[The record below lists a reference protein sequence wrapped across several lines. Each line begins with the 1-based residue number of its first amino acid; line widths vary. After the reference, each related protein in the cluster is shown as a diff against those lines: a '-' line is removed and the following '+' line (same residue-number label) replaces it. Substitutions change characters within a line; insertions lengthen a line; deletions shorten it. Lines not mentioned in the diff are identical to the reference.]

1 VVGKTL
7 SPERNLSV
15 GVPQG
20 SVLSS
25 LLFLLYISDIGEWI
39 ESATIT
45 GYADDTS
52 LTMSSQD
59 MTSLL
64 RNLET
69 EANNV
74 LQYMAVNKLVA
85 NPGKTKFLL
94 IREIYGHIGH
104 RHAYALIHTRS
115 PASSPTH
122 SPTCSPA
129 RSHTHPHTHLHAHL
143 HTK

>member
-20 SVLSS
+20 SVLSP
-25 LLFLLYISDIGEWI
+25 LLTLLYISDIGEWI
-39 ESATIT
+39 ESATVT

-85 NPGKTKFLL
+85 NPGKTKFLM
-94 IREIYGHIGH
+94 IRGKSYKKWPEVSIKV
-104 RHAYALIHTRS
+104 
-115 PASSPTH
+115 P
-122 SPTCSPA
+122 
-129 RSHTHPHTHLHAHL
+129 
-143 HTK
+143 